1 MIRQDY
7 FMRMVQRLAQALAQ
21 ALFHKQRQEF
31 QQAEQELNAALE
43 ECFGLGVELPDLEQ
57 IIALC
62 AAEGGGDSMVRLAEV
77 FAERGEIHRA
87 LGRSADAAPN
97 DALALGLFLEVL
109 HSGMVSID
117 LIQKTESLIEWT
129 TGTRLPAAVLKR
141 LLRYYEARGMLGRA
155 EDVLYEW
162 FDTKDPLAPEGGL
175 DFYRR
180 ASRQSDDELSRSGLS
195 RPEVEQG
202 LADWRERTKNI

>member
-21 ALFHKQRQEF
+21 ALFHKQRQQF

-62 AAEGGGDSMVRLAEV
+62 AAGGGDSMVRLAEV
-77 FAERGEIHRA
+77 FAERGEIYRA
-87 LGRSADAAPN
+87 LGKAADAGPN
-97 DALALGLFLEVL
+97 DGLALGLFLEVL
-109 HSGMVSID
+109 HSGMVSIE
-117 LIQKTESLIEWT
+117 LIQKTESLIERT

-162 FDTKDPLAPEGGL
+162 LDTKDPLAPQGGL

-180 ASRQSDDELSRSGLS
+180 VGRQPDEELARGGLS

-202 LADWRERTKNI
+202 LADWRERTRNI

>member
-21 ALFHKQRQEF
+21 ALFHKRRQEF
-31 QQAEQELNAALE
+31 EQAEQELNAALQ

-62 AAEGGGDSMVRLAEV
+62 SAEGGDSMVRLADV
-77 FAERGEIHRA
+77 FAERGEIRRV
-87 LGRSADAAPN
+87 LGHTTDAAHN

-109 HSGMVSID
+109 HSGLVSIE
-117 LIQKTESLIEWT
+117 LIQKTETLIQRT
-129 TGTRLPAAVLKR
+129 ADTRLPAAVLKR
-141 LLRYYEARGMLGRA
+141 LLRYYEARGLLGRA
-155 EDVLYEW
+155 EDALYDW
-162 FDTKDPLAPEGGL
+162 LDTKDPLAPEGGL

-180 ASRQSDDELSRSGLS
+180 VERQSDEELARGGLS

-202 LADWRERTKNI
+202 LADWRERTKNF

>member
-21 ALFHKQRQEF
+21 ALFHKRRQEF
-31 QQAEQELNAALE
+31 AQAEQELNAALE

-62 AAEGGGDSMVRLAEV
+62 AAEGGDSMVRLADV
-77 FAERGEIHRA
+77 FAERGEIRRV
-87 LGRSADAAPN
+87 LGKAADAAHN

-109 HSGMVSID
+109 HSGLVSME
-117 LIQKTESLIEWT
+117 LIQKTEALIDRT
-129 TGTRLPAAVLKR
+129 ADTRLPAAVLKR
-141 LLRYYEARGMLGRA
+141 LLRYYEARGLLGRA
-155 EDVLYEW
+155 EDALYDW
-162 FDTKDPLAPEGGL
+162 LDTKDPLAPEGGL

-180 ASRQSDDELSRSGLS
+180 VGRQSDDELARGGLS

-202 LADWRERTKNI
+202 LADWRERTKNL